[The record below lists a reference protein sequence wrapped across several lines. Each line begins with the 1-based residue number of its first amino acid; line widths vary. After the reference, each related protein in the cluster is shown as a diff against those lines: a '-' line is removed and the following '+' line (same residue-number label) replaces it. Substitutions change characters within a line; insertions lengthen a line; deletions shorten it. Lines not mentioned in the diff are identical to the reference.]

1 VKPGLSIRFQSTE
14 NPEMAQISLIPN
26 DPIDVLAVGAHP
38 DDLEILCGGTLAKLA
53 KQGAKVAI
61 LDLTNGEPTPRGTPQ
76 QREREGLRAAEA
88 LGVRLR
94 FNAEL
99 PNRVLMDCPEHR
111 YKLATWFR
119 KLRPKVVLGIAG
131 RTVAAS
137 PDHHQAQLLIEA
149 SRFCSQ
155 LTHWDDRFEGTKPFR
170 VEHLVYAPFPFD
182 AENRPWAG
190 GFVVDVTDTWEQKLN
205 SVRAYSSQFDGP
217 RLERIERML
226 TGHAI
231 YHGSKCGFVYGEP
244 FALPTPVGTTDFLGL
259 VLGAKGSPAPV
270 RLEDALLNPSFGPAA
285 SS

>member
-1 VKPGLSIRFQSTE
+1 
-14 NPEMAQISLIPN
+14 MAQISSVP
-26 DPIDVLAVGAHP
+26 DKPVDVLAVGAHP

-53 KQGAKVAI
+53 KSGAQVAI

-76 QREREGLRAAEA
+76 QREREARLAAEA
-88 LGVRLR
+88 LGVSLR
-94 FNAEL
+94 FQAGL

-111 YKLATWFR
+111 FQLATWFR

-131 RTVAAS
+131 RTVGAS
-137 PDHHQAQLLIEA
+137 PDHYQAQLLIEA

-190 GFVVDVTDTWEQKLN
+190 SFVLDVSDTWEQKLE
-205 SVRAYSSQFDGP
+205 SVRAYRSQFDGP
-217 RLERIERML
+217 RLERIERMM
-226 TGHAI
+226 TGHAV
-231 YHGSKCGFVYGEP
+231 YHGSKCGFTHGEP
-244 FALPTPVGTTDFLGL
+244 FVLPTPVGTGDFLGL

-270 RLEDALLNPSFGPAA
+270 RLEDALFRPTGSTTPS
-285 SS
+285 SQ